1 MKTKILIKGKKG
13 SEETAK
19 EVLCAFELLPIEN
32 MVKTWIFEGDSLTED
47 FSALLSEKW
56 TKGMHVPFPE
66 GTETLESP
74 LSASKSLLPD
84 GISSDKAEELGRMQ
98 TEWIFIVLSTKLFRN
113 YESELNELKDQISTL
128 TQYSKEKWDVMKNFW
143 AKVQTQINEKNLFR
157 EHSNTLKNQTNVLFA
172 QLKKLRSA
180 QDAVFETSAKEIY
193 DKLMLKLITLEE
205 STKQNENLNKI
216 FGDLKSLQLELKM
229 LN

>member
-1 MKTKILIKGKKG
+1 MILAQHTESEIKRLLTTSRRTDMKTKILIKGKKG

-32 MVKTWIFEGDSLTED
+32 KVKTWIFEGDSLTED

-56 TKGMHVPFPE
+56 TKGMEVPFPE

-74 LSASKSLLPD
+74 LSASKSLLHD

-143 AKVQTQINEKNLFR
+143 AKVQTQINEKNL
-157 EHSNTLKNQTNVLFA
+157 L
-172 QLKKLRSA
+172 
-180 QDAVFETSAKEIY
+180 
-193 DKLMLKLITLEE
+193 
-205 STKQNENLNKI
+205 
-216 FGDLKSLQLELKM
+216 
-229 LN
+229 